1 MKNFIKSFV
10 VKKENGTSRTKQRLV
25 YLFSVIF
32 FFAIVIGV
40 NYYVSSF
47 DTISKAHPTSCQKAQ
62 VLQIKERLSAAQEL
76 EGFDKGEGV
85 NIIFQA
91 KILKGEDKG
100 KTIDS
105 VQSWDPNGIVPI
117 KEVAVG
123 DKVLLIENVISS
135 SSYKYVF
142 ADYIR
147 FDTLSLFI
155 GGFLI
160 LLILF
165 GQSKGLK
172 TIISLV
178 LTCLAIF
185 MVFIPSVLGGFN
197 IYYWSIGACIYIII
211 MTLIVAN
218 GYNKKSLCA
227 GIGCIGGVALCAVLI
242 KVANSALMLTGLGSD
257 DAAFLVE
264 ISREN
269 PIDLNAVIFAAIIIG
284 AVGAIMDISMSIS
297 SSLYEIKE
305 KSPDIPKKELIKSGL
320 SIGKDIMGT
329 MANTL
334 ILAYIGS
341 SLAMTLLMAA
351 YNESFLLLFN
361 KEALI
366 TEILQAVI
374 GSIGILLTMPLT
386 SFVCA
391 AVYDKH
397 SK

>member
-1 MKNFIKSFV
+1 MKNFFKNIT
-10 VKKENGTSRTKQRLV
+10 KENANSKKSNKQRLIN
-25 YLFSVIF
+25 LFSVIF
-32 FFAIVIGV
+32 FFAIVIGL

-47 DTISKAHPTSCQKAQ
+47 NKISNHQPTNCQKAQ
-62 VLQIKERLSAAQEL
+62 VVQIKERLSAAQEL

-85 NIIFQA
+85 NILFKA
-91 KILKGEDKG
+91 KILKGENKG
-100 KTIDS
+100 DIIDS
-105 VQSWDPNGIVPI
+105 VQSWDPNSIVPI
-117 KEVAVG
+117 KEVAEG

-147 FDTLSLFI
+147 FDTLSLFV
-155 GGFLI
+155 GGFLV

-185 MVFIPSVLGGFN
+185 MVFIPSVLGGLN
-197 IYYWSIGACIYIII
+197 IYNWSIGVCIYIII

-218 GYNKKSLCA
+218 GYNKKSLCS
-227 GIGCIGGVALCAVLI
+227 GIGCIGGVAVCGILI
-242 KVANSALMLTGLGSD
+242 KLANSALMLTGLGSD
-257 DAAFLVE
+257 DAAFLAE
-264 ISREN
+264 ISKEN
-269 PIDLNAVIFAAIIIG
+269 PIDLNAVVFAAIIIG

-305 KSPDIPKKELIKSGL
+305 KSPDIPKKELVKSGF

-391 AVYDKH
+391 AIYDKH
-397 SK
+397 GK